1 MSNAKFDD
9 NKLEKL
15 LKKCNELSKKI
26 EEEIIKKIKEDKNEI
41 LNANY
46 NNNDINENKDVV
58 VISMKIEKILTKQ

>member
-41 LNANY
+41 LNDNY
-46 NNNDINENKDVV
+46 DNTDINENKDVV